1 MCVTLVNKL
10 NLPCSPLNPYLMR
23 ACLSPPHAATRKRM
37 EPLLRDPKVQSAL
50 SDPRVKQ
57 IMQVLKA
64 DPEKAQ
70 RYVKMFPHG
79 VYKHISM

>member
-1 MCVTLVNKL
+1 
-10 NLPCSPLNPYLMR
+10 
-23 ACLSPPHAATRKRM
+23 M
-37 EPLLRDPKVQSAL
+37 EPLLHDPKVQDAL

-70 RYVKMFPHG
+70 RFVSSSLG
-79 VYKHISM
+79 VSQSSVIINLLCTMLC

>member
-1 MCVTLVNKL
+1 MCTSV
-10 NLPCSPLNPYLMR
+10 SPLVPDPTT
-23 ACLSPPHAATRKRM
+23 AVRKRM
-37 EPLLRDPKVQSAL
+37 EPLLHDPKVQDAL

-70 RYVKMFPHG
+70 RFVSAGVRCTYV
-79 VYKHISM
+79 S

>member
-1 MCVTLVNKL
+1 
-10 NLPCSPLNPYLMR
+10 
-23 ACLSPPHAATRKRM
+23 M
-37 EPLLRDPKVQSAL
+37 EPLLHDPKVQDAL

-70 RYVKMFPHG
+70 RFVSSSLGASQTSVIICSALCCVNNNVPCFGWRVTHPS
-79 VYKHISM
+79 V

>member
-1 MCVTLVNKL
+1 MCTACTFVPPLV
-10 NLPCSPLNPYLMR
+10 PDPTT
-23 ACLSPPHAATRKRM
+23 AARKRM
-37 EPLLRDPKVQSAL
+37 EPLLHDPKVQDAL

-70 RYVKMFPHG
+70 RMLAEASPEVLEKIQCLSVLSDTVKEE
-79 VYKHISM
+79 

>member
-1 MCVTLVNKL
+1 MFTPESVPHACMLV
-10 NLPCSPLNPYLMR
+10 PHP
-23 ACLSPPHAATRKRM
+23 LSPPHAATRKRM